1 MAIVN
6 SLAKTQVEAG
16 MPPYLSA
23 QLQRGQVLKKTIVYK
38 AGTAATDALSTIMDI
53 PLPPG
58 VVIDL
63 SSVAMLHNGVGA
75 GTYTIELHIAD
86 KQGNLV
92 NNCGDILEL
101 TATTRVGEIV
111 RASVAANAVTW
122 FAANDVTWILC
133 DPAQWVVEKGIKV
146 NGVAMTHEL
155 LKEKYQF
162 VLCIKNSAAV
172 AASKT
177 LSIIMDL
184 VIP

>member
-1 MAIVN
+1 MAIVQ
-6 SLAKTQVEAG
+6 SDVLAKVEAG
-16 MPPYLSA
+16 MPPWLNS
-23 QLQRGQVLKKTIVYK
+23 QMSRGQVLKHLITYTSGTS
-38 AGTAATDALSTIMDI
+38 ATAASSEIQDI

-63 SSVAMLHNGVGA
+63 SSVAMFHNGVGA
-75 GTYTIELHIAD
+75 GTYTIELYIAD

-92 NNCGDILEL
+92 NNCGDILAL
-101 TATTRVGEIV
+101 TATTTVGEIV
-111 RASVAANAVTW
+111 RASVSTNAAP
-122 FAANDVTWILC
+122 WILC
-133 DPAQWVVEKGIKV
+133 DPAQWVVDNGLIV
-146 NGVAMTHEL
+146 NGVAMTYEL

-172 AASKT
+172 AAKTT

>member
-23 QLQRGQVLKKTIVYK
+23 QLQRGQVLKKTIVYET
-38 AGTAATDALSTIMDI
+38 GTAATAASSTIVDI

-63 SSVAMLHNGVGA
+63 SSVAMSHNGVGA
-75 GTYTIELHIAD
+75 GTYTIELYIAD

-92 NNCGDILEL
+92 RNCGDILAL
-101 TATTRVGEIV
+101 TATATVGEIV
-111 RASVAANAVTW
+111 RASVAANA
-122 FAANDVTWILC
+122 APWILC
-133 DPAQWVVEKGIKV
+133 DPAQWVVDNGIEI
-146 NGVAMTHEL
+146 NGVAMTYEL

-162 VLCIKNSAAV
+162 VLCIKNSATV
-172 AASKT
+172 TASKT

>member
-1 MAIVN
+1 MAIVPSNEMAKVAAGLPPWLN
-6 SLAKTQVEAG
+6 SQ
-16 MPPYLSA
+16 MS
-23 QLQRGQVLKKTIVYK
+23 RGQVLKHLITYT
-38 AGTAATDALSTIMDI
+38 AGTSATAASSEIQDI

-63 SSVAMLHNGVGA
+63 SSVAMSHDGVGA
-75 GTYTIELHIAD
+75 GTYTIELYITD

-92 NNCGDILEL
+92 NNCGDILAL
-101 TATTRVGEIV
+101 TATTAVGEIV
-111 RASVAANAVTW
+111 RASVAAK
-122 FAANDVTWILC
+122 AAPWILC
-133 DPAQWVVEKGIKV
+133 DPAQWVVDKGIQV
-146 NGVAMTHEL
+146 NGVAMTYEL

-162 VLCIKNSAAV
+162 VLCIKNSATV

>member
-1 MAIVN
+1 MAIVPSNEMAKVAAGLPPWLN
-6 SLAKTQVEAG
+6 SQ
-16 MPPYLSA
+16 MS
-23 QLQRGQVLKKTIVYK
+23 RGQVLKHLITYT
-38 AGTAATDALSTIMDI
+38 AGTSATAASSEIQDI

-63 SSVAMLHNGVGA
+63 SSVAMSHNGVGA

-92 NNCGDILEL
+92 NNCGNILVL
-101 TATTRVGEIV
+101 TATATIGEIV
-111 RASVAANAVTW
+111 RASVAAS
-122 FAANDVTWILC
+122 AAPWTLC
-133 DPAQWVVEKGIKV
+133 DPAQWVVDNGIKV
-146 NGVAMTHEL
+146 NGVAMTYEL

-172 AASKT
+172 PASKA

>member
-1 MAIVN
+1 MAIVPSNEMAKVAAGLPPWLN
-6 SLAKTQVEAG
+6 SQ
-16 MPPYLSA
+16 MS
-23 QLQRGQVLKKTIVYK
+23 RGQVLKHLITYTTGTS
-38 AGTAATDALSTIMDI
+38 ATAASSEIQDI

-63 SSVAMLHNGVGA
+63 SSVAMSHNGVGV
-75 GTYTIELHIAD
+75 GTYTIELYIAD

-92 NNCGDILEL
+92 NNCGDILAL
-101 TATTRVGEIV
+101 TATATVGEIV
-111 RASVAANAVTW
+111 RASVAAK
-122 FAANDVTWILC
+122 AAPWILC
-133 DPAQWVVEKGIKV
+133 DPAQWVVDKGIEV
-146 NGVAMTHEL
+146 NGVAMTYEL

-184 VIP
+184 IIP

>member
-1 MAIVN
+1 MNIVN

-38 AGTAATDALSTIMDI
+38 AGTSATAASSTIMDI

-63 SSVAMLHNGVGA
+63 SSIACTHDGIGA
-75 GTYTIELHIAD
+75 GNYTLELYLAD

-92 NNCGDILEL
+92 QNCGDICTL
-101 TATTRVGEIV
+101 AVTTTIGEIV
-111 RASVAANAVTW
+111 RLASAPLVVPW
-122 FAANDVTWILC
+122 LLF
-133 DPAQWVVEKGIKV
+133 DPAQFLVDNGILI
-146 NGVAMTHEL
+146 NGTAATYAL
-155 LKEKYQF
+155 LKEKYDFVLTITNSATINANKQF
-162 VLCIKNSAAV
+162 VIV
-172 AASKT
+172 
-177 LSIIMDL
+177 MDL

>member
-1 MAIVN
+1 MAIVQ
-6 SLAKTQVEAG
+6 SDALAKVEAG
-16 MPPYLSA
+16 MPPWLNS
-23 QLQRGQVLKKTIVYK
+23 QMSRGQVLKHLITYTT
-38 AGTAATDALSTIMDI
+38 GTSTTAASSEIQDI

-63 SSVAMLHNGVGA
+63 SSVAMSHNGVGA
-75 GTYTIELHIAD
+75 GTYTIELYLAD

-92 NNCGDILEL
+92 KNCGDILAL
-101 TATTRVGEIV
+101 TATTTVGEIV
-111 RASVAANAVTW
+111 RASVAAS
-122 FAANDVTWILC
+122 AAPWILC
-133 DPAQWVVEKGIKV
+133 DPAQWVVDNRIEV
-146 NGVAMTHEL
+146 NGVAMTYEL

-184 VIP
+184 IIP

>member
-1 MAIVN
+1 MAIVQ
-6 SLAKTQVEAG
+6 SDALAKVEAG
-16 MPPYLSA
+16 MPPWLNS
-23 QLQRGQVLKKTIVYK
+23 QMSRGQVLKHLITYTSGTS
-38 AGTAATDALSTIMDI
+38 ATAALSGIQDI

-63 SSVAMLHNGVGA
+63 SSVAMSHNGVGA
-75 GTYTIELHIAD
+75 GTYTIELYIAD

-92 NNCGDILEL
+92 ENCGDILKL
-101 TATTRVGEIV
+101 TATETVGEIV
-111 RASVAANAVTW
+111 RASVAAS
-122 FAANDVTWILC
+122 AAPWILC
-133 DPAQWVVEKGIKV
+133 DPAQRVVDKGIEV
-146 NGVAMTHEL
+146 NGVAMTYEL

-162 VLCIKNSAAV
+162 VLCIKNSDKV

>member
-38 AGTAATDALSTIMDI
+38 AGTLATAASSTIMDI

-58 VVIDL
+58 VVIDV
-63 SSVAMLHNGVGA
+63 SSIAMSHDGVGA

-92 NNCGDILEL
+92 KNCGDILAL
-101 TATTRVGEIV
+101 TATATVGEIV
-111 RASVAANAVTW
+111 RASVATNA
-122 FAANDVTWILC
+122 APWILC
-133 DPAQWVVEKGIKV
+133 DPAQWVVDNGIEV
-146 NGVAMTHEL
+146 NGVAMTYEL

-162 VLCIKNSAAV
+162 VLCIRNSAAV

>member
-1 MAIVN
+1 MAIVQ
-6 SLAKTQVEAG
+6 SDALAKVEAG
-16 MPPYLSA
+16 MPPWLNS
-23 QLQRGQVLKKTIVYK
+23 QMSRGQVLKHLITYT
-38 AGTAATDALSTIMDI
+38 AGTSATAAFSEIQDI

-58 VVIDL
+58 VVIDF
-63 SSVAMLHNGVGA
+63 SSVAMSHNGVGA
-75 GTYTIELHIAD
+75 GTYTIELYIAD

-92 NNCGDILEL
+92 KNCGYILAL
-101 TATTRVGEIV
+101 TATATEGEIV
-111 RASVAANAVTW
+111 RAS
-122 FAANDVTWILC
+122 FAPWILC
-133 DPAQWVVEKGIKV
+133 DPAQWVVDNGLVV
-146 NGVAMTHEL
+146 NGVAMTYEL

>member
-1 MAIVN
+1 MAIVQ
-6 SLAKTQVEAG
+6 SDALAKVEAG
-16 MPPYLSA
+16 MPPWLNS
-23 QLQRGQVLKKTIVYK
+23 QMSRGQVLKHLITYTTGTS
-38 AGTAATDALSTIMDI
+38 ATAASSEIQDI

-63 SSVAMLHNGVGA
+63 SSVAMSHNGVGA
-75 GTYTIELHIAD
+75 GTYTIELYIAD

-92 NNCGDILEL
+92 NNCGNILAL
-101 TATTRVGEIV
+101 TATATEGEIV
-111 RASVAANAVTW
+111 RASVAAEAVP
-122 FAANDVTWILC
+122 WILY
-133 DPAQWVVEKGIKV
+133 DPAQRVVDKGIAV
-146 NGVAMTHEL
+146 NGVTMTYEL

-162 VLCIKNSAAV
+162 VLCVKNGAAV

>member
-1 MAIVN
+1 MAEYPSV
-6 SLAKTQVEAG
+6 AKAQVEAG

-38 AGTAATDALSTIMDI
+38 AGATATPASSTIVDL

-63 SSVAMLHNGVGA
+63 SSVAISHDGVGA
-75 GTYTIELHIAD
+75 GNYTLELYLAD

-92 NNCGDILEL
+92 QNCGDIGALTV
-101 TATTRVGEIV
+101 TATTGEIV
-111 RASVAANAVTW
+111 RLASATNVASW
-122 FAANDVTWILC
+122 LLF
-133 DPAQWVVEKGIKV
+133 DPAQFLIDNGTQV
-146 NGVAMTHEL
+146 NGVTMTYAL

-162 VLCIKNSAAV
+162 VLCVKNSAAV
-172 AASKT
+172 AANKK

>member
-38 AGTAATDALSTIMDI
+38 AGTAATAASSTIMDI

-63 SSVAMLHNGVGA
+63 SSVAMSHNGVGA
-75 GTYTIELHIAD
+75 GTYTIELYIAD

-92 NNCGDILEL
+92 NNCGDILAL
-101 TATTRVGEIV
+101 TATATVGEIV
-111 RASVAANAVTW
+111 RASVAANA
-122 FAANDVTWILC
+122 APWILC
-133 DPAQWVVEKGIKV
+133 DPAQLVVDNGIEV
-146 NGVAMTHEL
+146 NGVAMTYEL

-172 AASKT
+172 AASTT

>member
-38 AGTAATDALSTIMDI
+38 AGTKATPASSTIVDI

-63 SSVAMLHNGVGA
+63 SSIACTHDGIGA
-75 GTYTIELHIAD
+75 GNLNLGLEVHD
-86 KQGNLV
+86 KHGNKV
-92 NNCGDILEL
+92 NGDVSSITTFTVTS
-101 TATTRVGEIV
+101 TAGEIL
-111 RASVAANAVTW
+111 RLASTEYFKNK
-122 FAANDVTWILC
+122 ILW
-133 DPAQWVVEKGIKV
+133 DPAQFLVDDGVII
-146 NGVAMTHEL
+146 NGTAVTYAL
-155 LKEKYQF
+155 LKEKYDFVLTITNSTAIAANKQF
-162 VLCIKNSAAV
+162 VIV
-172 AASKT
+172 
-177 LSIIMDL
+177 MDL

>member
-38 AGTAATDALSTIMDI
+38 AGAAATAASSTIMDI

-63 SSVAMLHNGVGA
+63 SSVAMSHNGVGA
-75 GTYTIELHIAD
+75 GTYTIKLYIAD

-92 NNCGDILEL
+92 KDCGDILAL
-101 TATTRVGEIV
+101 TATATVGEIV
-111 RASVAANAVTW
+111 RASVAAK
-122 FAANDVTWILC
+122 AASWILC
-133 DPAQWVVEKGIKV
+133 DPAQWVVDNKIEV
-146 NGVAMTHEL
+146 NGVAMTYEL

-162 VLCIKNSAAV
+162 VLCVNNSVAV
-172 AASKT
+172 AANKN

>member
-1 MAIVN
+1 MAIVPSNEMAKVAAGLPPWLN
-6 SLAKTQVEAG
+6 SQ
-16 MPPYLSA
+16 MS
-23 QLQRGQVLKKTIVYK
+23 RGQVLKHLITYT
-38 AGTAATDALSTIMDI
+38 AGTSATTASSKIQDI

-58 VVIDL
+58 VVIDV
-63 SSVAMLHNGVGA
+63 SSVAMSHNGVGA
-75 GTYTIELHIAD
+75 GTYTIALYIAD

-92 NNCGDILEL
+92 KNCGDILEL
-101 TATTRVGEIV
+101 TATTTVGEIV
-111 RASVAANAVTW
+111 RASVAANA
-122 FAANDVTWILC
+122 APWILC
-133 DPAQWVVEKGIKV
+133 DPAQWVVDDGIKV
-146 NGVAMTHEL
+146 NGVVMTYEL

>member
-38 AGTAATDALSTIMDI
+38 AGTAATAASSTIMDI

-58 VVIDL
+58 VVIDV
-63 SSVAMLHNGVGA
+63 SSIALTHDGVGA
-75 GTYTIELHIAD
+75 GTYTIDLYIAD

-92 NNCGDILEL
+92 YNCGHILAL
-101 TATTRVGEIV
+101 TATATSGEIV
-111 RASVAANAVTW
+111 RASVAANA
-122 FAANDVTWILC
+122 APWILC
-133 DPAQWVVEKGIKV
+133 DPAQWVVDNGFEV
-146 NGVAMTHEL
+146 NGVALTYEL

-162 VLCIKNSAAV
+162 VLCIENSAAV
-172 AASKT
+172 AANKT

>member
-1 MAIVN
+1 MAIVQ
-6 SLAKTQVEAG
+6 SDALAKVEAG
-16 MPPYLSA
+16 MPPWLNS
-23 QLQRGQVLKKTIVYK
+23 QMSRGQVLKHLITYTT
-38 AGTAATDALSTIMDI
+38 GTSATDASSEIQDI

-63 SSVAMLHNGVGA
+63 SSVAMSHNGVGA
-75 GTYTIELHIAD
+75 GTYTIELYIAD

-92 NNCGDILEL
+92 KNCGDILAL
-101 TATTRVGEIV
+101 TATAPVGEIV
-111 RASVAANAVTW
+111 RASAAANA
-122 FAANDVTWILC
+122 APWILC
-133 DPAQWVVEKGIKV
+133 DPAQWVVDNGIIV
-146 NGVAMTHEL
+146 NGVAMTYEL

-172 AASKT
+172 AANKT